1 LRAVYITYAIKEH
14 VSKNNKIYKVGDIVA
29 VEMKIKGRAPKVADR
44 QRDEWQSVLRCSMND
59 FVKRPDIATISG
71 ARVVNNKVVIGYGD
85 NIITLLEE
93 DVVNSIVYAERIE
106 DV

>member
-1 LRAVYITYAIKEH
+1 
-14 VSKNNKIYKVGDIVA
+14 
-29 VEMKIKGRAPKVADR
+29 
-44 QRDEWQSVLRCSMND
+44 MND

>member
-1 LRAVYITYAIKEH
+1 MRAIYIIYAVKEH

-59 FVKRPDIATISG
+59 FVKTPTIGTLSC
-71 ARVVNNKVVIGYGD
+71 ARVVGNKVVTGRNDDVVI
-85 NIITLLEE
+85 LEE
-93 DVVNSIVYAERIE
+93 DVVNSTVYVERIE